1 MSFICHIH
9 NYTEYNQ
16 QWNVFSAFNP
26 SKCTHTRS
34 SGQPIL
40 RRPGNSWGF
49 SALLKVSPQS
59 HQGCGFEIRTNNL
72 GLPRVSNSTHYPLG
86 HDCQCFWSIYV
97 LVMNDSCGQLYER
110 GSCQSCMQV
119 ISWAPVKDACPFSK
133 FSIPGGRIKVNLMPF
148 NSHDWLSR
156 EHLQKSLKV
165 QHLKYYL
172 LIQQSW
178 VWNFAYW
185 SYWGTAAKYASLSWV
200 VWSNWCM
207 QSQRRGSK
215 KTVEITLH
223 LFSVV
228 CSSDSSSCFTRGRPP

>member
-1 MSFICHIH
+1 MKDL
-9 NYTEYNQ
+9 
-16 QWNVFSAFNP
+16 
-26 SKCTHTRS
+26 KCTVAKDYCGAEPEDCVHGRS
-34 SGQPIL
+34 LHFTFQRNWKLIPSLEMLCMGYVKKHL
-40 RRPGNSWGF
+40 SVSHCSTF
-49 SALLKVSPQS
+49 SCRKWTQR
-59 HQGCGFEIRTNNL
+59 FIF
-72 GLPRVSNSTHYPLG
+72 THF
-86 HDCQCFWSIYV
+86 FWSVYV
-97 LVMNDSCGQLYER
+97 LVMKDSCGQLYVR

-119 ISWAPVKDACPFSK
+119 ISWAPVKEACPFSK
-133 FSIPGGRIKVNLMPF
+133 FSISGGRIKVNLMPF

-185 SYWGTAAKYASLSWV
+185 SYWGTAAKYACLSWV